1 METNISTNSKDTQES
16 PIVILI
22 ESKIWEKDSSY
33 YIFTTEE
40 DNAEKE
46 SWIFHV
52 PRKAYEDYGT
62 RLQIGDR
69 FYCEYRKVNICGEEC
84 KEVEIINPLD
94 EDYPPL
100 ELGPSHR
107 KYDVGHKEEEEEEE
121 DYER

>member
-1 METNISTNSKDTQES
+1 MEITILTGPKKRLKS
-16 PIVILI
+16 PRVILL
-22 ESKIWEKDSSY
+22 ESKIWEKDHSY
-33 YIFTTEE
+33 HVFITEE
-40 DNAEKE
+40 DNAEKK
-46 SWIFHV
+46 SMVFHV